1 MERGDIPLEESLRQ
15 FERGIAL
22 TRACQQALKSA
33 ELEKAEA
40 IRRHF
45 LPFETLR
52 DTINPIRVLH
62 DGVTLAGIADMGP
75 ILPLLSNL
83 DAASRERV
91 APVARALKEL
101 NEQMPTGKA
110 A

>member
-1 MERGDIPLEESLRQ
+1 
-15 FERGIAL
+15 
-22 TRACQQALKSA
+22 
-33 ELEKAEA
+33 
-40 IRRHF
+40 
-45 LPFETLR
+45 
-52 DTINPIRVLH
+52 
-62 DGVTLAGIADMGP
+62 MGP